1 MWTVAASVLRPPPL
15 RAVVRVPVPAAS
27 RSFRFASARSVC
39 RLHASTASPA
49 PSSVSA
55 VSISVLNGSISRAPL
70 FSAFSS
76 VPLSSLLALALAAVA
91 ASYGWS

>member
-1 MWTVAASVLRPPPL
+1 
-15 RAVVRVPVPAAS
+15 
-27 RSFRFASARSVC
+27 
-39 RLHASTASPA
+39 
-49 PSSVSA
+49 VSA

-91 ASYGWS
+91 ASYRWS